1 MAINW
6 AKAQNTERT
15 VRRYWRD
22 PGRYSRKMAE
32 STGKF
37 PPTPTLQSAAKQPMA
52 AKFGEPAAIRP
63 KTDVMPMVRL
73 KASRR
78 PNISPTGVS
87 MIFRNGVTSI
97 DYIQSPKK

>member
-1 MAINW
+1 
-6 AKAQNTERT
+6 
-15 VRRYWRD
+15 
-22 PGRYSRKMAE
+22 MAE

-73 KASRR
+73 KANRR
-78 PNISPTGVS
+78 PNISPSRVS
-87 MIFRNGVTSI
+87 VIFMNAGTSTK
-97 DYIQSPKK
+97 YIRSPRI